1 MADNEDLQEFIDEY
15 VSDVISSAITEV
27 SMTTDSGVDEGCDDS
42 EVTQLAVS
50 SYYSPPPPPP
60 PHPQTPTPT
69 PRWVLCIGARGTA
82 PEECFLNNRSQH
94 NDSGVDEGCDDNLKL
109 PS

>member
-50 SYYSPPPPPP
+50 SNCTPRS
-60 PHPQTPTPT
+60 PHPLSI
-69 PRWVLCIGARGTA
+69 VHRGIVSKNQC
-82 PEECFLNNRSQH
+82 PQ
-94 NDSGVDEGCDDNLKL
+94 
-109 PS
+109 P

>member
-50 SYYSPPPPPP
+50 YYYSPPPHPPLSIV
-60 PHPQTPTPT
+60 H
-69 PRWVLCIGARGTA
+69 RGLGDC
-82 PEECFLNNRSQH
+82 PWGMFP
-94 NDSGVDEGCDDNLKL
+94 K
-109 PS
+109 